1 MQIFAESLVVVF
13 VVSIMFGVGLTLTS
27 REILASLDDRKLLLK
42 ALLGNFILLPLLA
55 LGVARL
61 FDLNPLLSAGL
72 LVLATAPG
80 GPVLIKLALLA
91 KADPAHAVG
100 LLVCL
105 LLVGIISQPLLLPLL
120 LQGVV
125 VSSGE
130 IVLTLLLTVLL
141 PLLLGLGLRAVHLRV
156 ADRLASVMQ
165 RLSTLSMLLLWFV
178 LPIHH
183 WDALQQMP
191 LASTLPAA
199 LVFLLLAALAGWLL
213 GGPHAGSRRLLSL
226 SCSQPNLAAAMMIAT
241 HNFSDPPV
249 VLMLLMILLVSIP
262 LMLSLALFYRRQAL
276 AA

>member
-1 MQIFAESLVVVF
+1 
-13 VVSIMFGVGLTLTS
+13 
-27 REILASLDDRKLLLK
+27 
-42 ALLGNFILLPLLA
+42 
-55 LGVARL
+55 
-61 FDLNPLLSAGL
+61 
-72 LVLATAPG
+72 
-80 GPVLIKLALLA
+80 
-91 KADPAHAVG
+91 
-100 LLVCL
+100 
-105 LLVGIISQPLLLPLL
+105 
-120 LQGVV
+120 
-125 VSSGE
+125 
-130 IVLTLLLTVLL
+130 
-141 PLLLGLGLRAVHLRV
+141 
-156 ADRLASVMQ
+156 MQ

-199 LVFLLLAALAGWLL
+199 VLFLLLAALAGWLL

-226 SCSQPNLAAAMMIAT
+226 SCSQPNLAAAMVIAT